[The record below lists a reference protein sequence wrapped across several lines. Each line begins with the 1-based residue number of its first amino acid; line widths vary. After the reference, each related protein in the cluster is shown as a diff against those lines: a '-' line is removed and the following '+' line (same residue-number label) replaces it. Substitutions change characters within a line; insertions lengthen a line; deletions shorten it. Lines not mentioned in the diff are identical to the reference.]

1 MYDEMVK
8 NAYEEIC
15 GIDKEAAFEGAKAW
29 HRHNV
34 ARRAEDRAY
43 KANTDAGHSTLRGKL
58 QNEKRNAASDIVSSI
73 YGGQSDKVKDKMTRR
88 SKANTDALKR
98 DIAARETLS
107 DYSGKLKDARN
118 AKSDYKRSQER
129 AMSDYVADRA
139 KRKSAYKDDAYKRQL
154 DAANALESGIVDVA
168 NMKNTS
174 KAELHKMK
182 MDARNR
188 AMGRSTDIANAI
200 SNRAHE
206 YGYYA
211 NRAAHKDYDAKRDL
225 GFANLAAKRVADKKA
240 EKAAEKAAAYYDE
253 AQYIK
258 EAAEADYA
266 EACAYEDAALQI
278 LDELGYLD

>member
-8 NAYEEIC
+8 CAYEEIC
-15 GIDKEAAFEGAKAW
+15 GIDKEAAFEGVKAW

-58 QNEKRNAASDIVSSI
+58 QNEKRNAASDIVSSM
-73 YGGQSDKVKDKMTRR
+73 YGGQSDKVKDKMARR
-88 SKANTDALKR
+88 SKSNTDALKR
-98 DIAARETLS
+98 NVAARETLS
-107 DYSGKLKDARN
+107 EYSGKLKDARD
-118 AKSDYKRSQER
+118 AK
-129 AMSDYVADRA
+129 SDYVADRA

-154 DAANALESGIVDVA
+154 DAVNALESGIVDIV

-182 MDARNR
+182 MDARDR
-188 AMGRSTDIANAI
+188 AMGRNTDIANAV
-200 SNRAHE
+200 NDRAHE

-253 AQYIK
+253 AQHVK